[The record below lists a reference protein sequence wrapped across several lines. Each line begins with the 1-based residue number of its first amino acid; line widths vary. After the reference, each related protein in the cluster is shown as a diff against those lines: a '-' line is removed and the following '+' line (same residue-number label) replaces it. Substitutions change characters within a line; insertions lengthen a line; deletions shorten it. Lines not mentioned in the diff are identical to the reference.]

1 MSIRGRLQAQTRIL
15 VADQDRLDALTLS
28 AIIHS
33 VGYEVATAFSGDDV
47 LARAANFGPDLL
59 VTEVSLGRLTGM
71 EAAAQIMPEL
81 PDCKVLFLSA
91 EPKVSDFA
99 NGGPRG
105 LVYTFK
111 SKPFNP
117 LDLLNTIAEILSTNR
132 AAVDATAMVAFQG
145 ELEPQLAKMPAD
157 GTGFGVRESE
167 FAADRAI

>member
-33 VGYEVATAFSGDDV
+33 MGYEVATAFSGDDV

-59 VTEVSLGRLTGM
+59 VTGVSLGRLTGM
-71 EAAAQIMPEL
+71 EAAARIMQEL

-99 NGGPRG
+99 KCVPRG
-105 LVYTFK
+105 LVYAFK
-111 SKPFNP
+111 AKPFNP
-117 LDLLNTIAEILSTNR
+117 LYLLNTIAEILSTNG
-132 AAVDATAMVAFQG
+132 AVDATAMVAFQG

-157 GTGFGVRESE
+157 GTGFDVRESE
-167 FAADRAI
+167 FADDRAI